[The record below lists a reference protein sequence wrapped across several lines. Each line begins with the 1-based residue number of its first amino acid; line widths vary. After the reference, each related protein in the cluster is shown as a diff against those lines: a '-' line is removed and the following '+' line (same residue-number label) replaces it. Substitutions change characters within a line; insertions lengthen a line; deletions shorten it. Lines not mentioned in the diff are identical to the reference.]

1 MLEVYITKLEKGLE
15 SVAPTVM
22 DKENFLLIIGSLF
35 LLGAVTKWIVW
46 HHYGKLIRRAEN
58 MQHTKNATIRQ
69 IKNKYEGIRQVKRR
83 IA

>member
-46 HHYGKLIRRAEN
+46 HHYGKLIRRTCSILK
-58 MQHTKNATIRQ
+58 MQLSVRLKISMKVSGR
-69 IKNKYEGIRQVKRR
+69 
-83 IA
+83 

>member
-35 LLGAVTKWIVW
+35 F
-46 HHYGKLIRRAEN
+46 IRCCDKMDSMASLWE
-58 MQHTKNATIRQ
+58 T
-69 IKNKYEGIRQVKRR
+69 Y
-83 IA
+83 